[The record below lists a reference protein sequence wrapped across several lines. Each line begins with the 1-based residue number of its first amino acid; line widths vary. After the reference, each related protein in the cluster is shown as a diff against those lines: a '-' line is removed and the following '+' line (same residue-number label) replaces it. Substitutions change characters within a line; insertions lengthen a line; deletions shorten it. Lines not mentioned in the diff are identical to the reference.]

1 MSDELPLDGQSED
14 STSCAIDDVVPQPP
28 ANTTIKIDRFS
39 DGLTITVPPAGLW
52 RGTRGLFFFALIW
65 NGFISV
71 ITAVFVLAM
80 FSSKTPDRIAYFIFP
95 AFMSLFWLVGIGLL
109 LGAINM
115 GRRQAAIAVTA
126 GRLMVIQSGPF
137 GTKQR
142 DWAAEQIAK
151 LFAGPS
157 GMEVNEAPVL
167 ELQIVGSDSKKF
179 GLLAGRSDD
188 ELKWM
193 AAELRAALSL
203 ETPTPAPSNP
213 PALNPEP

>member
-1 MSDELPLDGQSED
+1 
-14 STSCAIDDVVPQPP
+14 
-28 ANTTIKIDRFS
+28 
-39 DGLTITVPPAGLW
+39 
-52 RGTRGLFFFALIW
+52 
-65 NGFISV
+65 
-71 ITAVFVLAM
+71 
-80 FSSKTPDRIAYFIFP
+80 
-95 AFMSLFWLVGIGLL
+95 
-109 LGAINM
+109 
-115 GRRQAAIAVTA
+115 
-126 GRLMVIQSGPF
+126 MVIQSGPF